1 MKILAIDFGLK
12 RIGLAI
18 GDTDL
23 KIANGLT
30 TIEIKN
36 NNFMLAIHQIKKNIN
51 NYGPIDLILLGYP
64 TKLDNQTSSITLA
77 VENFKN
83 LLSENI
89 KISVQFYDENYS
101 TKNTIGFYKEFADLK
116 MSQIKKI
123 KDKMA
128 AQYFLQKYLDEKK

>member
-36 NNFMLAIHQIKKNIN
+36 NNFMLAIHQIKKSID

-64 TKLDNQTSSITLA
+64 TKLDNQTSSTTLA

-101 TKNTIGFYKEFADLK
+101 TKNTISFYKEFADLK

-128 AQYFLQKYLDEKK
+128 AQYFLQKYLDDKK

>member
-64 TKLDNQTSSITLA
+64 TKLDNQTSSTTLA

-101 TKNTIGFYKEFADLK
+101 TKNTISFYKEFADLK

-128 AQYFLQKYLDEKK
+128 AQYFLQKYLDDKK

>member
-101 TKNTIGFYKEFADLK
+101 TKNTISFYKEFADLK